1 MPKFP
6 PKADEQRGNQ
16 TPSRGPKKLLDREN
30 IETHQSKLQSVV
42 SAIKSFWSSSSS
54 SSFSLSSAHIFPCE
68 TRRTHARTRLRPLP
82 LPSFE
87 RTKNLLSDQ
96 VKDQQRGLF
105 TQTLSFHSIVTSTPP
120 PLPLSPLAWSHNK
133 RGKRDETHINQFRGR
148 GRGRGLFP
156 EIRPRRV

>member
-1 MPKFP
+1 MVYCSVRTWIETTICHNPTPKTTN
-6 PKADEQRGNQ
+6 KGK
-16 TPSRGPKKLLDREN
+16 SRSSKGPKKLLDREN

-42 SAIKSFWSSSSS
+42 SAIKSFWSSS

-87 RTKNLLSDQ
+87 RTENLLSDQ
-96 VKDQQRGLF
+96 VKDQQRGVL

-120 PLPLSPLAWSHNK
+120 SSPSSQPVGLVAQQE
-133 RGKRDETHINQFRGR
+133 GKKG
-148 GRGRGLFP
+148 
-156 EIRPRRV
+156 